1 MSATVYMVSKLASI
15 EIDGAE
21 SPLLEAATLVLVIV
35 LVLL

>member
-1 MSATVYMVSKLASI
+1 MAAIVYMVNKLASV